1 MAARPW
7 AAFAIRTLVRS
18 VDSDYSP
25 GEMRVSS
32 DGHHPDFVQSLER
45 GLGVIRAFSR
55 EAPSLTL
62 TEIADRTGL
71 TRAAA
76 RRFLITLRDLGYVQ
90 SDGRQ
95 FSLRPRVL
103 ELGYSFLS
111 SLPVWEIA
119 RPHLEELADQVR
131 ETTSASVLDGTDI
144 VFVARVETKRI
155 MSMTLGV
162 GSRLPAWAT
171 AMGRVLLADL
181 TPAQLDEYFD
191 KVSLIPISEHTVTDR
206 QALLKIIDEARNQ
219 GWTLVDQEVE
229 EGVRSLAVPIRSPA
243 GRAEAAL
250 TVCSHAF
257 RVSVERIMDEFL
269 PLVLETSGRITGELA
284 RR

>member
-1 MAARPW
+1 MN
-7 AAFAIRTLVRS
+7 
-18 VDSDYSP
+18 
-25 GEMRVSS
+25 VSS
-32 DGHHPDFVQSLER
+32 QGHHPDFVQSLER
-45 GLGVIRAFSR
+45 GLSVITAFSR
-55 EAPSLTL
+55 EASALTL
-62 TEIADRTGL
+62 TDIADRTGL

-76 RRFLITLRDLGYVQ
+76 RRFLLTLKELGYVE
-90 SDGRQ
+90 SDGRL

-103 ELGYSFLS
+103 DLGYSYLS

-181 TPAQLDEYFD
+181 NRAQLNEYFD
-191 KVSLIPISEHTVTDR
+191 RVQLTPISEKTVTDR
-206 QALLKIIDEARNQ
+206 RQVMKIIDEARVH

-229 EGVRSLAVPIRSPA
+229 EGVRSLAVPIRAPDD

-257 RVSVERIMDEFL
+257 RVSVERVMDEFL
-269 PLVLETSGRITGELA
+269 PLVLETSSRITGELA

>member
-1 MAARPW
+1 MSTATR
-7 AAFAIRTLVRS
+7 
-18 VDSDYSP
+18 D
-25 GEMRVSS
+25 GE
-32 DGHHPDFVQSLER
+32 FVQSLER
-45 GLGVIRAFSR
+45 GLSVIRAFSR
-55 EAPSLTL
+55 DRSSLTL
-62 TEIADRTGL
+62 SEIADLTGL

-76 RRFLITLRDLGYVQ
+76 RRFLITLRELGYVE
-90 SDGRQ
+90 SDGRL

-103 ELGYSFLS
+103 ELGYSYLS

-119 RPHLEELADQVR
+119 RPHLEELADVVR
-131 ETTSASVLDGTDI
+131 ETTSASVLDGADI

-181 TPAQLDEYFD
+181 PAERLDDYFRQ
-191 KVSLIPISEHTVTDR
+191 VRMEPLSDR
-206 QALLKIIDEARNQ
+206 TITNEAEIRRKIEQARAN

-229 EGVRSLAVPIRSPA
+229 EGVRSLAVPIRSPG
-243 GRAEAAL
+243 GRTEAAL

-257 RVSVERIMDEFL
+257 RVSPERIMEEFL
-269 PLVLETSGRITGELA
+269 PLVLRTSERITADLA
-284 RR
+284 RT

>member
-1 MAARPW
+1 MSSA
-7 AAFAIRTLVRS
+7 VRQA
-18 VDSDYSP
+18 
-25 GEMRVSS
+25 
-32 DGHHPDFVQSLER
+32 DFVQSLER
-45 GLGVIRAFSR
+45 GLAVIKAFSSDT
-55 EAPSLTL
+55 PSMTL
-62 TEIADRTGL
+62 SEIAARTGL

-76 RRFLITLRDLGYVQ
+76 RRFLLTLRDLGYVG
-90 SDGRQ
+90 SDGRT

-103 ELGYSFLS
+103 ELGYSYLS
-111 SLPVWEIA
+111 TLPIWEIA
-119 RPHLEELADQVR
+119 RPALEELSDSVR

-181 TPAQLDEYFD
+181 SPAQLDQYFAQ
-191 KVSLIPISEHTVTDR
+191 VPQRAALNERTVTDER
-206 QALLKIIDEARNQ
+206 KLRRIIGEAAKN

-229 EGVRSLAVPIRSPA
+229 EGVRSLAVPIRSPS
-243 GRAEAAL
+243 GRTEAAL

-257 RVSVERIMDEFL
+257 RVSPDRIMEEFL
-269 PLVLETSGRITGELA
+269 PLVLATSQRITAEISA
-284 RR
+284 P

>member
-1 MAARPW
+1 
-7 AAFAIRTLVRS
+7 
-18 VDSDYSP
+18 
-25 GEMRVSS
+25 VSS
-32 DGHHPDFVQSLER
+32 QAHSAEFVQSLER
-45 GLGVIRAFSR
+45 GLSVIRSFSR
-55 EAPSLTL
+55 DAPALTL
-62 TEIADRTGL
+62 TEVADRTGL

-76 RRFLITLRDLGYVQ
+76 RRFLLTLKDLGYVET
-90 SDGRQ
+90 DGRL

-103 ELGYSFLS
+103 ELGYSYLS
-111 SLPVWEIA
+111 SLPVWEVA
-119 RPHLEELADQVR
+119 RPYLEELADEVR

-144 VFVARVETKRI
+144 VFVVRVETKRI

-181 TPAQLDEYFD
+181 SEARLDEYFGR
-191 KVSLIPISEHTVTDR
+191 VTLAPLNERTVTDEKDLR
-206 QALLKIIDEARNQ
+206 RIVADARTN

-229 EGVRSLAVPIRSPA
+229 EGVRSLAVPLRSPD
-243 GRAEAAL
+243 GRTEAAL

-257 RVSVERIMDEFL
+257 RVSVERVMDEFL
-269 PLVLETSGRITGELA
+269 PLVLSTSARVTADLA

>member
-1 MAARPW
+1 MSTATR
-7 AAFAIRTLVRS
+7 
-18 VDSDYSP
+18 D
-25 GEMRVSS
+25 GE
-32 DGHHPDFVQSLER
+32 FVQSLER
-45 GLGVIRAFSR
+45 GLSVIRAFSR
-55 EAPSLTL
+55 DRSSLTL
-62 TEIADRTGL
+62 SEIADLTGL

-76 RRFLITLRDLGYVQ
+76 RRFLITLRELGYVE
-90 SDGRQ
+90 SDGRL

-103 ELGYSFLS
+103 ELGYSYLS

-119 RPHLEELADQVR
+119 RPHLEELADVVR
-131 ETTSASVLDGTDI
+131 ETTSASVLDGADI

-181 TPAQLDEYFD
+181 PAERLDDYFRQ
-191 KVSLIPISEHTVTDR
+191 VRMEPLSDR
-206 QALLKIIDEARNQ
+206 TITNEAEIRRKIEQARAN

-229 EGVRSLAVPIRSPA
+229 EGVRSLAVPIRSPG
-243 GRAEAAL
+243 GRTQAAL

-257 RVSVERIMDEFL
+257 RVSPERIMEEFL
-269 PLVLETSGRITGELA
+269 PLVLRTSERITADLA
-284 RR
+284 RT

>member
-1 MAARPW
+1 
-7 AAFAIRTLVRS
+7 
-18 VDSDYSP
+18 
-25 GEMRVSS
+25 VSS
-32 DGHHPDFVQSLER
+32 QPRSADFVQSLRR
-45 GLGVIRAFSR
+45 GLSVIKTFTR
-55 EAPSLTL
+55 ERPSLTL
-62 TEIADRTGL
+62 TEIADQTGL

-76 RRFLITLRDLGYVQ
+76 RRFLLTLRDLGYVQ

-103 ELGYSFLS
+103 ELGYSYLS
-111 SLPVWEIA
+111 SLPVWDVA
-119 RPHLEELADQVR
+119 RPHLEELAGKVR

-144 VFVARVETKRI
+144 VFVARVETNRI

-181 TPAQLDEYFD
+181 PPARLDEYFQEVKLEPLSERTITD
-191 KVSLIPISEHTVTDR
+191 QKKLRQLIR
-206 QALLKIIDEARNQ
+206 QAGAR

-229 EGVRSLAVPIRSPA
+229 AGVRSLAVPIRSPN
-243 GRAEAAL
+243 GRVEAAL

-257 RVSVERIMDEFL
+257 RVSVDRVVKEFL
-269 PLVLETSGRITGELA
+269 PLVQGTSERISAELA

>member
-1 MAARPW
+1 MVSSE
-7 AAFAIRTLVRS
+7 VRS
-18 VDSDYSP
+18 P
-25 GEMRVSS
+25 E
-32 DGHHPDFVQSLER
+32 FVQSLER
-45 GLGVIRAFSR
+45 GLSVIRSFSR
-55 EAPSLTL
+55 ESPALTL
-62 TEIADRTGL
+62 TEIADRTGM

-76 RRFLITLRDLGYVQ
+76 RRFLLTLRDMGYVA
-90 SDGRQ
+90 SDGRL

-103 ELGYSFLS
+103 ELGYSYLS

-119 RPHLEELADQVR
+119 RPHLEQLSDRVQ
-131 ETTSASVLDGTDI
+131 ETTSASVLDGPDI

-181 TPAQLDEYFD
+181 RPHQLDDYFSRVRLLPLND
-191 KVSLIPISEHTVTDR
+191 RTITDEASLRE
-206 QALLKIIDEARNQ
+206 IIDRARTD
-219 GWTLVDQEVE
+219 GWTLVDQEIE
-229 EGVRSLAVPIRSPA
+229 EGVRSLAVPLRNPG

-257 RVSVERIMDEFL
+257 RVSVERIMEEFL
-269 PLVLETSGRITGELA
+269 PLVTETSHRITADLA

>member
-1 MAARPW
+1 MK
-7 AAFAIRTLVRS
+7 
-18 VDSDYSP
+18 
-25 GEMRVSS
+25 VSS

-45 GLGVIRAFSR
+45 GLAVIRAFSR
-55 EAPSLTL
+55 EAPALTL
-62 TEIADRTGL
+62 SEIADRTGL

-76 RRFLITLRDLGYVQ
+76 RRFLITLRDLDYVE
-90 SDGRQ
+90 SDGRL

-103 ELGYSFLS
+103 ELGYSYLS

-119 RPHLEELADQVR
+119 RPHLEQLAEKVR

-191 KVSLIPISEHTVTDR
+191 KVPLVALSERTVTGR
-206 QALLKIIDEARNQ
+206 EELRKIIEEARAQ

-229 EGVRSLAVPIRSPA
+229 EGVRSLAVPIRSA
-243 GRAEAAL
+243 DGRAEAAL

-257 RVSVERIMDEFL
+257 RVSVERILDEFL
-269 PLVLETSGRITGELA
+269 PLVLETSSRITQELA

>member
-1 MAARPW
+1 M
-7 AAFAIRTLVRS
+7 IKT
-18 VDSDYSP
+18 
-25 GEMRVSS
+25 
-32 DGHHPDFVQSLER
+32 
-45 GLGVIRAFSR
+45 FSQD
-55 EAPSLTL
+55 APSLTL
-62 TEIADRTGL
+62 SEIAEGTGL

-76 RRFLITLRDLGYVQ
+76 RRFLITLRDLGYVE
-90 SDGRQ
+90 SDGRL

-103 ELGYSFLS
+103 ELGYSYLS
-111 SLPVWEIA
+111 SLPVWEAA
-119 RPHLEELADQVR
+119 RPYLEELSGKVQ
-131 ETTSASVLDGTDI
+131 ETTSASVLDGADI

-181 TPAQLDEYFD
+181 PPDRLDDYFGN
-191 KVSLIPISEHTVTDR
+191 VTLAPLNERTITDEKKLR
-206 QALLKIIDEARNQ
+206 RIIADAGSN

-229 EGVRSLAVPIRSPA
+229 EGVRSLAVPLRSPK
-243 GRAEAAL
+243 GRAEAAV

-257 RVSVERIMDEFL
+257 RVSIDRVMDEFL
-269 PLVLETSGRITGELA
+269 PLVLDTAQRVTADLA

>member
-1 MAARPW
+1 M
-7 AAFAIRTLVRS
+7 
-18 VDSDYSP
+18 
-25 GEMRVSS
+25 SS
-32 DGHHPDFVQSLER
+32 QTRNADFVQSLER
-45 GLGVIRAFSR
+45 GLWVIKSFTR
-55 EAPSLTL
+55 ERPSLTL
-62 TEIADRTGL
+62 TEIADQTGL

-76 RRFLITLRDLGYVQ
+76 RRFLLTLRDLGYVE
-90 SDGRQ
+90 SDGRR

-103 ELGYSFLS
+103 ELGYSYLS
-111 SLPVWEIA
+111 SLPVWDVA

-181 TPAQLDEYFD
+181 PPARLDEYFQ
-191 KVSLIPISEHTVTDR
+191 KVRLEPLSERTTTDQKKLRRLIR
-206 QALLKIIDEARNQ
+206 QAGDR

-229 EGVRSLAVPIRSPA
+229 EGIRSLAVPIRSPN

-257 RVSVERIMDEFL
+257 RVSVGRVVKEFL
-269 PLVLETSGRITGELA
+269 PLVQRTSERIGAELA

>member
-1 MAARPW
+1 M
-7 AAFAIRTLVRS
+7 IKT
-18 VDSDYSP
+18 
-25 GEMRVSS
+25 
-32 DGHHPDFVQSLER
+32 
-45 GLGVIRAFSR
+45 FSQD
-55 EAPSLTL
+55 APSLTL
-62 TEIADRTGL
+62 SEIAEGTGL

-76 RRFLITLRDLGYVQ
+76 RRFLITLRDLGYVE
-90 SDGRQ
+90 SDGRL

-103 ELGYSFLS
+103 ELGYSYLS
-111 SLPVWEIA
+111 SLPVWEAA
-119 RPHLEELADQVR
+119 RPYLEELSGKVQ
-131 ETTSASVLDGTDI
+131 ETTSASVLDGADI

-181 TPAQLDEYFD
+181 PPDRLDDYFGN
-191 KVSLIPISEHTVTDR
+191 VTLAPLNERTITDEKKLR
-206 QALLKIIDEARNQ
+206 RIIADAGSN

-229 EGVRSLAVPIRSPA
+229 EGVRSLAVPLRSPE
-243 GRAEAAL
+243 GRAEAAV

-257 RVSVERIMDEFL
+257 RVSIDRVMDEFL
-269 PLVLETSGRITGELA
+269 PLVLDTAQRVKADLA

>member
-1 MAARPW
+1 
-7 AAFAIRTLVRS
+7 
-18 VDSDYSP
+18 
-25 GEMRVSS
+25 VSS
-32 DGHHPDFVQSLER
+32 ERRHPDFVQSLER
-45 GLGVIRAFSR
+45 GLAVMRAFSR
-55 EAPSLTL
+55 QAPTLTL
-62 TEIADRTGL
+62 SEIAERTGL

-103 ELGYSFLS
+103 ELGYSYLS

-119 RPHLEELADQVR
+119 RPHLEGLAERVR
-131 ETTSASVLDGTDI
+131 ETTSASVLDGADI

-181 TPAQLDEYFD
+181 TPAQLDEYFE
-191 KVSLIPISEHTVTDR
+191 KVTPQPINDRTVADQQVLR
-206 QALLKIIDEARNQ
+206 KIIDEARVQ

-229 EGVRSLAVPIRSPA
+229 EGVRSLAVPIRNPE

-250 TVCSHAF
+250 TVCSHAY
-257 RVSVERIMDEFL
+257 RVSVDRIMDEFL
-269 PLVLETSGRITGELA
+269 PIVLQTSARITEDLA

>member
-1 MAARPW
+1 MSTA
-7 AAFAIRTLVRS
+7 VRQ
-18 VDSDYSP
+18 
-25 GEMRVSS
+25 
-32 DGHHPDFVQSLER
+32 PDFVQSLER
-45 GLGVIRAFSR
+45 GLSVIRVFSK
-55 EAPSLTL
+55 ESPSLTL
-62 TEIADRTGL
+62 TEIAERTGL

-76 RRFLITLRDLGYVQ
+76 RRFLHTLRDLGYVENE
-90 SDGRQ
+90 GRL

-103 ELGYSFLS
+103 ELGYSYLA

-119 RPHLEELADQVR
+119 RPHLEELADKVQ
-131 ETTSASVLDGTDI
+131 ETTSASVLDGWDI
-144 VFVARVETKRI
+144 VFVVRVETKRI

-181 TPAQLDEYFD
+181 SSEQLDEYFRRTPRAELND
-191 KVSLIPISEHTVTDR
+191 RTVTD
-206 QALLKIIDEARNQ
+206 EARLREIIGQ
-219 GWTLVDQEVE
+219 ARTSGWTLVDQEVE
-229 EGVRSLAVPIRSPA
+229 EGVRSLAVPLRGRS

-269 PLVLETSGRITGELA
+269 PLATEASARITAELA